1 MQLGWNPSV
10 DSRIEENELCLPAGV
25 RDPADPGH
33 IPIGVSYS
41 NQGMLLDRWNLLDG
55 ARGMRKVQGA
65 EMLV

>member
-25 RDPADPGH
+25 QDPTD
-33 IPIGVSYS
+33 PIGVSYS
-41 NQGMLLDRWNLLDG
+41 NQSMLLDRWNLLDG